1 MDSILETIK
10 KMLGIPEEVKNF
22 DVDVMIAIN
31 TSLNALTQNGVGPEE
46 GFRIQGPEE
55 SWSDFIGDDS
65 RFDSVKEYV
74 YLKTK
79 MLFDPTQTS
88 SIVME
93 CYRKLLEEIEWRLN
107 VQADPYNIF
116 EGGENSKNE

>member
-10 KMLGIPEEVKNF
+10 KMLGIPEEVKDF

-46 GFRIQGPEE
+46 GFRIQGAEE
-55 SWSDFIGDDS
+55 SWSDFVGDDP

-93 CYRKLLEEIEWRLN
+93 CYRKLLDEIEWRLN
-107 VQADPYNIF
+107 IQADPANIF
-116 EGGENSKNE
+116 EGGENFQNE